1 MLLAQPVLSEFP
13 QWRQPVEVDGAQ
25 PIARR
30 THAHHEQGIHAPGK
44 RAALALMTPELDVR
58 LQLFAQCVASVFLR
72 VEIVVTLDGHEHEE
86 LVLRDEVVYRRR
98 LVEYLHSG
106 TTRDGRSEAIRDD
119 QRRSE
124 EIGRDQ
130 THSEGQSE
138 GQS

>member
-1 MLLAQPVLSEFP
+1 
-13 QWRQPVEVDGAQ
+13 
-25 PIARR
+25 
-30 THAHHEQGIHAPGK
+30 
-44 RAALALMTPELDVR
+44 MTPELDVR

-86 LVLRDEVVYRRR
+86 LMLRDEVVYRRR
-98 LVEYLHSG
+98 LVQYLHSE
-106 TTRDGRSEAIRDD
+106 TTRDGRSEAIRGD

-124 EIGRDQ
+124 RRSEAIRGDQRRSEAIRGDQ